1 MPERGSTFGLI
12 EEPDISDDRLDA
24 LEARAFEAWRTWD
37 ADGQSSAHEVDV
49 DEVFVDRVMSALEAS
64 QPRLVLL
71 DTPPPTTSRPWLR
84 RATSWGVAAA
94 AAALVVA
101 IASWPTAQTATD
113 KADHVPI
120 GAELEMLVTAS
131 GPDSIHG
138 DGETD
143 AVAAASLPADFDHD
157 VESYIGAYGRNYGPA
172 FHFHG
177 VIVVAR
183 GGKVAYSRS
192 FGVANPDTGDPNTAS
207 TRFRLG
213 LLTEP
218 VTATAILQ
226 LAEDGVLDV
235 DDPLSRY
242 VPQFPRASQITIR
255 DLLTHRSGIPNY
267 TDDPSF
273 HVWKSQPHTTE
284 QMLDRFSPWPL
295 EFEPGTDVLPSN
307 SNYILLG
314 AVIER
319 VTEQAYADFVQARI
333 FTPAGMTDSRFGD
346 DFTDGRQAIG
356 NVWNDDEQL
365 DPPGPLDMSTFGAA
379 GGIVSTPTD
388 MVRFDR
394 ALRNGTLLSD
404 ASRRMMNEAD
414 DSGYGLGWVVTR
426 AYGDKLLSFPGAID
440 GYSGAMLH
448 FVDHE
453 TTVLVLANTEVVP
466 GNIVAQD
473 VALMLYGDAPPRRN
487 EPVEIKIAPGTYHK
501 YVGTWG
507 LSVQTLERYAD
518 LILPERADLLR
529 EVYVQQQEDRL
540 YFHVP
545 GHARTWMH
553 PMGNERF
560 FFKDHSGNQVSFE
573 LGDDRR
579 AAKLFVHNG
588 DHTFELS
595 RRAPSRPA
603 PKSPGAPVAP

>member
-1 MPERGSTFGLI
+1 MPERGNTFERI
-12 EEPDISDDRLDA
+12 DDPDITDERLDA
-24 LEARAFEAWRTWD
+24 LHARAFDAWRTFD
-37 ADGQSSAHEVDV
+37 ADGQSPAHEHDV
-49 DEVFVDRVMSALEAS
+49 DEDFVDRVMSALEAS

-71 DTPPPTTSRPWLR
+71 DTPDPVPARPWYR
-84 RATSWGVAAA
+84 RTVTWSAAAA

-101 IASWPTAQTATD
+101 VASWPEADATED
-113 KADHVPI
+113 PSLVPI
-120 GAELEMLVTAS
+120 GAELEVDVTES
-131 GPDSIHG
+131 GPRDDG
-138 DGETD
+138 RGETD
-143 AVAAASLPADFDHD
+143 AEAAASLPDDFDHD
-157 VESYIGAYGRNYGPA
+157 VEAYIGAYGRNYGPA
-172 FHFHG
+172 FLFHG
-177 VIVVAR
+177 VIVVSRA
-183 GGKVAYSRS
+183 GKVAYSRS
-192 FGVANPDTGDPNTAS
+192 FGVANPETGDPNTAD

-218 VTATAILQ
+218 LTATAILQ
-226 LAEDGVLDV
+226 LAEDGLLDV

-242 VPQFPRASQITIR
+242 VPELPRASQITLR

-284 QMLDRFSPWPL
+284 QMIARFADWPL
-295 EFEPGTDVLPSN
+295 EFEPGTNVLPSN
-307 SNYILLG
+307 SNYVLLG

-319 VTEQAYADFVQARI
+319 VSEQSYADFVRARI
-333 FTPAGMTDSRFGD
+333 FAPAGMEDSRVGD
-346 DFTDGRQAIG
+346 DFTDGRQAVG
-356 NVWNDDEQL
+356 NVWNENEQL
-365 DPPGPLDMSTFGAA
+365 DPPGDLDMSTFAAA
-379 GGIVSTPTD
+379 GAVVSTPND
-388 MVRFDR
+388 MMRFDR
-394 ALRNGTLLSD
+394 ALRDGTLLSA
-404 ASRRMMNEAD
+404 ASRRSMNEAD
-414 DSGYGLGWVVTR
+414 EDGYGLGWVVSR

-440 GYSGAMLH
+440 GYSGAMLQ
-448 FVDHE
+448 FVEHD
-453 TTVLVLANTEVVP
+453 TTVIVLANTEVVP
-466 GNIVAQD
+466 GNVVAQD
-473 VALMLYGDAPPRRN
+473 VALMLYGDTPPRRN

-507 LSVQTLERYAD
+507 LSVQTMERYAD

-529 EVYVQQQEDRL
+529 EVFVQQQDDRL

-588 DHTFELS
+588 EHTFELT
-595 RRAPSRPA
+595 RRAPSRSVGDTPA
-603 PKSPGAPVAP
+603 APLAP